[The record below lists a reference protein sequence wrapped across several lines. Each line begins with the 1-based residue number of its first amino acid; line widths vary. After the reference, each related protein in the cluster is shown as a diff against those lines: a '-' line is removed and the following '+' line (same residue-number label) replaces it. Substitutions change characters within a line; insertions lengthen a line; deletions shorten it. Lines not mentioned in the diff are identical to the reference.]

1 MAETGSEGFYVGRPE
16 MPPSLT
22 ESERAQI
29 DHSLRLTLRALHALL
44 ASLPPPPPPPK
55 QSKLARWMGLQ
66 EGAGKEEGGERRAH
80 ELAVRQ
86 ILQARLRGV
95 VQAAGEMQME
105 WVEREAR
112 RKALVL
118 PPAASSS
125 STIQPSTSS
134 SVGLV
139 RPIVRAVSVKP
150 RKTAQEDAEEEE
162 EEEDDAL
169 GGMLTQEQMQVFEE
183 ENQALLASYTS
194 DLNQLKST
202 QSALL
207 SISEMQDQ
215 LLGML
220 GAQAEQ
226 VERIAE
232 DAMESVADFAGG
244 NEQLRKARDGQ
255 RSGRLW
261 ILLLLWGATFTLLFL
276 HLYN

>member
-1 MAETGSEGFYVGRPE
+1 

-66 EGAGKEEGGERRAH
+66 EGAGTEQGGERRAH
-80 ELAVRQ
+80 EVAVRQ

-95 VQAAGEMQME
+95 TQAAGEMQME

-125 STIQPSTSS
+125 STTIDPSTSS
-134 SVGLV
+134 PSSSGIV

-162 EEEDDAL
+162 EEEDAL

-194 DLNQLKST
+194 DLKQLKST